1 MKLKNAATLIS
12 LAREE
17 LNSYFRNEDVEK
29 WDIHGFNKK
38 TGAFVTLLA
47 YPEKNLR
54 GCIGFP
60 VTSMPLWKTIRE
72 AAKSAAFEDPRF
84 LPLTKEELDRIIIEI
99 SILTK
104 PQPIETKKRKNPEDI
119 FPEIEI
125 GRDGLILEYSGH
137 SGLLLPQVPVE
148 NNWDIEHFLE
158 QLCLKS
164 GVSQKTWKNPSCK
177 IYKFQA
183 QIFAETSPKG
193 KVEEIK
199 LV

>member
-1 MKLKNAATLIS
+1 MNLKNAATLIR

-17 LNSYFRNEDVEK
+17 MNSCLEGKDVEK
-29 WDIHGFNKK
+29 WDVNGFRRK
-38 TGAFVTLLA
+38 TGAFVTILR
-47 YPEKNLR
+47 YPGKDLR

-60 VTSMPLWKTIRE
+60 VSSMPLWRTIRE

-84 LPLTKEELDRIIIEI
+84 LPLTKEELGKIIIEI
-99 SILTK
+99 SIMTSPKLIK
-104 PQPIETKKRKNPEDI
+104 NKRKNPEDI

-125 GRDGLILEYSGH
+125 GKDGLILEYSGH

-148 NNWDIEHFLE
+148 NSWDIEHFLE

-164 GVSQKTWKNPSCK
+164 GVSQKTWKNPSCR

-183 QIFAETSPKG
+183 QIFAEELPNG
-193 KVEEIK
+193 KVKEIK
-199 LV
+199 LQ